1 MSIEDESGAIGDDAA
16 DTAVTAGTAGTDGTE
31 GGATTATT
39 PEPARRSWAPWVVAG
54 GIVAAAALGFAG
66 GVWGGHA
73 GASTGAACDAVGVA
87 SGTLPTIV
95 TIAAHGADGSGTG
108 SGEIV
113 QSDGVVVTNDHVIT
127 PAVDGGKIEV
137 LLSDGRSYT
146 ADLVGRDPQT
156 DLAVLR
162 IDAGDNLP
170 TIAFSHSD
178 AVDVGEPVVALGA
191 PLGLSGTVTAGIVS
205 ALGREVTVPTGTG
218 GTTVLTGVVQT
229 DASINPGNSGGA
241 LVDCDGRLVGVNT
254 AIATVPNEQGQAGG
268 GSVGIGFAVP
278 VDTVRAITDELLA
291 NGKVAHPS
299 FGLSASTVTQETA
312 AAFDVAPGLFVESV
326 VSGGSADKA
335 GLRRGDLITRLGDVT
350 APTTATLAR
359 LTVTSQTG
367 DKLDAVYV
375 RDGHEGT
382 TTITLAPLPT
392 PGG

>member
-1 MSIEDESGAIGDDAA
+1 MSIDDEPE
-16 DTAVTAGTAGTDGTE
+16 DTAGTEGTAGTGAADDTAGT
-31 GGATTATT
+31 TT
-39 PEPARRSWAPWVVAG
+39 RRSRPRRTWAPWAVAG
-54 GIVAAAALGFAG
+54 GVVAAAALGFAG
-66 GVWGGHA
+66 GVWGGHLGATA
-73 GASTGAACDAVGVA
+73 GGSCEAVGVA
-87 SGTLPTIV
+87 AGTLPTIV
-95 TIAAHGADGSGTG
+95 TIAAHGTDGSGTG

-113 QSDGVVVTNDHVIT
+113 RSDGVVVTNDHVIT

-137 LLSDGRSYT
+137 LLSDGRSYR

-162 IDAGDNLP
+162 IDAGDDLP
-170 TIAFSHSD
+170 TIPFSHSD

-254 AIATVPNEQGQAGG
+254 AIATVPNAQGQAGG

-291 NGKVAHPS
+291 HGKVAHPS
-299 FGLSASTVTQETA
+299 FGLAASTITQETA

-326 VSGGSADKA
+326 VSGGSADEA
-335 GLRRGDLITRLGDVT
+335 GLRPGDLITRLGDVT

-367 DKLDAVYV
+367 DELDAVYV
-375 RDGHEGT
+375 RDGHEHT

-392 PGG
+392 SGG

>member
-1 MSIEDESGAIGDDAA
+1 MSDVGGE
-16 DTAVTAGTAGTDGTE
+16 GTPTPGRAPDG
-31 GGATTATT
+31 
-39 PEPARRSWAPWVVAG
+39 EPDRRPGRGWAPWAVAG
-54 GIVAAAALGFAG
+54 GVVAAAALGFAG

-73 GASTGAACDAVGVA
+73 DASGGGACDAVSVA

-95 TIAAHGADGSGTG
+95 TIAAHGTSGSGTG

-113 QSDGVVVTNDHVIT
+113 GSDGVVVTNDHVIT
-127 PAVDGGKIEV
+127 PAVKGGKIEV
-137 LLSDGRSYT
+137 LLSDGRSY
-146 ADLVGRDPQT
+146 AAELVGRDPQT

-162 IDAGDNLP
+162 IDAGESLP
-170 TIAFSHSD
+170 TIPFSHSD
-178 AVDVGEPVVALGA
+178 AVEVGEPVVALGA
-191 PLGLSGTVTAGIVS
+191 PLGLSGSVTAGIVS

-278 VDTVRAITDELLA
+278 VDTVRSITDELLA
-291 NGKVAHPS
+291 HGKVAHPS
-299 FGLSASTVTQETA
+299 FGMTASTVTEETA

-326 VSGGSADKA
+326 TKGGSADKA
-335 GLRRGDLITRLGDVT
+335 GLRAGDLITRLGDVT

-359 LTVTSQTG
+359 LTVTSTSG
-367 DKLDAVYV
+367 DKVDAVYL
-375 RDGHEGT
+375 RDGKEHT
-382 TTITLAPLPT
+382 ATITLAPVSAK
-392 PGG
+392 G